1 MREINARLFVKR
13 NASTILTGL
22 GSIVVVVVATTLTAV
37 KATPKALRLIQ
48 EAEQEKGGK
57 LTTWKK
63 VRILNSHKLH
73 CL

>member
-1 MREINARLFVKR
+1 MNARLFVKR

-22 GSIVVVVVATTLTAV
+22 GSIVVVATTLTAV

-73 CL
+73 

>member
-1 MREINARLFVKR
+1 MDARLFVKR

-22 GSIVVVVVATTLTAV
+22 GSIVVVATTLTAV

-73 CL
+73 